1 MSERKEAPGG
11 SESGELPLEARLS
24 RLEEIVRTLEDEE
37 PELERAL
44 ALFEEGVG
52 HVRNAE
58 ELLARAELRVE
69 ELLGGGDVRP
79 FQEEDE

>member
-1 MSERKEAPGG
+1 MSEGEEAQGG
-11 SESGELPLEARLS
+11 SEGGELPLEARLS

>member
-24 RLEEIVRTLEDEE
+24 RLEEIVRALEDEE

-58 ELLARAELRVE
+58 ELLAQAELRVE

>member
-1 MSERKEAPGG
+1 MSEGKEAPGG